1 MNISNEEYGE
11 LTKRRS
17 HNSKL
22 CRTIPMAFLIG
33 GLICTL
39 GEALLNLYGMAGLN
53 KDEAG
58 ALTSITLVFLAGMVR
73 PDRAA
78 RRRGYTGADNRL
90 RERSRLTG
98 AGLQKRGL
106 RAGPGR

>member
-39 GEALLNLYGMAGLN
+39 GEALLNQIG
-53 KDEAG
+53 
-58 ALTSITLVFLAGMVR
+58 
-73 PDRAA
+73 RAHV
-78 RRRGYTGADNRL
+78 
-90 RERSRLTG
+90 
-98 AGLQKRGL
+98 
-106 RAGPGR
+106 